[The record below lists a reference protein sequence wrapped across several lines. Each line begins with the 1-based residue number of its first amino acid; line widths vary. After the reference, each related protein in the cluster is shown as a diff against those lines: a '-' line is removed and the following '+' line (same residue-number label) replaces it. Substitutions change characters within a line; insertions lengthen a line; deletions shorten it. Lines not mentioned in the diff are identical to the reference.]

1 MNAALSN
8 MTTPVDST
16 LMHRYLDHHC
26 TPEEQVRV
34 EAFLLLPEGSA
45 LLDAV
50 LEERMAGDM
59 AESALAEATPEKRAH
74 WKARMQEK
82 MQSGKQTAK
91 VRNMSKWWKAAMW
104 AAVIGGSGWL
114 GARMLKSAPGNTAVI
129 MASKQTEEGRRAVI
143 RLTDGSVIHLGAG
156 SQLRYPESFSGNTRE
171 VFLDGEAFFDISEN
185 PGQPFMVHTGEVRTT
200 VLGTSFRV
208 RAFEG
213 EHTKVAV
220 ATGKV
225 RVEHMKDGSVHELA
239 VLTPGRE
246 LNWERSGGKHEV
258 AHVSAADV
266 EAWKGGRLVFQNN
279 TVAHIARELERW
291 YGVDIIFTGKNIEK
305 QKITVTLSG
314 AAPLEQ
320 TMQLLAAGGGF
331 SYTAQGGKVMIH

>member
-1 MNAALSN
+1 MNAALLN
-8 MTTPVDST
+8 MTTTVDST
-16 LMHRYLDHHC
+16 LMHRYLDRLC
-26 TPEEQVRV
+26 TPEEQARV
-34 EAFLLLPEGSA
+34 EAFLLSPEGRA

-50 LEERMAGDM
+50 LEARLAADM
-59 AESALAEATPEKRAH
+59 EESAHAGAPSEKRAY
-74 WKARMQEK
+74 WKMRMDQKMQEGRPVPK
-82 MQSGKQTAK
+82 I
-91 VRNMSKWWKAAMW
+91 RNLRSWWKAAMW

-114 GARMLKSAPGNTAVI
+114 GASMLKNAPRNTAVV

-156 SQLRYPESFSGNTRE
+156 SRLRYPESFSGDTRE
-171 VFLDGEAFFDISEN
+171 VFLDGEAFFDITEN

-208 RAFEG
+208 SAFSG
-213 EHTKVAV
+213 EQTIVAV

-225 RVEHMKDGSVHELA
+225 RVDHMKDGTAHELA

-246 LNWERSGGKHEV
+246 LNWERTAGTHNV
-258 AHVSAADV
+258 ANVKAADV
-266 EAWKGGRLVFQNN
+266 EAWKGGRLVFHNR
-279 TVAHIARELERW
+279 TVADIARELERW
-291 YGVDIIFTGKNIEK
+291 YGVDIIFNRKGIEK
-305 QKITVTLSG
+305 QKLTVTLSG

>member
-1 MNAALSN
+1 MNAALPN

-16 LMHRYLDHHC
+16 LMQRYLDRLC

-34 EAFLLLPEGSA
+34 EAFLLLPEGRA
-45 LLDAV
+45 LLDTV
-50 LEERMAGDM
+50 LDARMVADM
-59 AESALAEATPEKRAH
+59 EESAHADVSVEKRAY
-74 WKARMQEK
+74 WKMRMEEK
-82 MQSGKQTAK
+82 MQDEKPVAK
-91 VRNMSKWWKAAMW
+91 VRNIRGWWKAAMW
-104 AAVIGGSGWL
+104 AAVIGGTGWL
-114 GARMLKSAPGNTAVI
+114 GVRMLKHAPRDTAVV
-129 MASKQTEEGRRAVI
+129 MALKQTEEGRRAVI

-156 SQLRYPESFSGNTRE
+156 SRLRYPEAFSGNTRE
-171 VFLDGEAFFDISEN
+171 VFLDGEAFFDITEH

-208 RAFEG
+208 SAFEG
-213 EHTKVAV
+213 ERMKVAV

-225 RVEHMKDGSVHELA
+225 RVDHMKSGKAHELA

-246 LNWERSGGKHEV
+246 LNWDLSAGAPDV
-258 AHVSAADV
+258 ANVKAADV
-266 EAWKGGRLVFQNN
+266 EAWKGGRLVFHNK
-279 TVAHIARELERW
+279 TVADVARELERW
-291 YGVDIIFTGKNIEK
+291 YGVDIIFHRKDVEK

-331 SYTAQGGKVMIH
+331 SYTAQGGKVMIL